1 MDKMEMLRERIIRR
15 ANDEGADLVGFGP
28 IARFHDPAIA
38 KIFPE
43 TKTVIAIGFRVLRG
57 SYRGIEEGS
66 TYYQYTTTGVETI
79 EETLIPGA
87 LLRICA
93 AIEDDGYLAVPQR
106 RNQLLRASDES
117 LNPEMLHT
125 EFYQAG
131 AKEPQIDFTQAA
143 ALCGLGE
150 IGRSGALLTDPFGP
164 FQRVAL
170 ILTDAELPETPLVT
184 PHLCDQCG
192 ECIHACPGHAM
203 AADGTLNRWQCAA
216 YYRGANMTT
225 NPYMPP
231 DAYEDRAD
239 RMEIMTGQADLSFAD
254 AKEVMAETHFY
265 PPIKHGYVSSICGR
279 ACDRACYAH
288 LEEKGVL
295 TKHFVRPLRI
305 RPVWSLPVLTE
316 ADQKEE

>member
-1 MDKMEMLRERIIRR
+1 MNKMEMLRDRIVRC
-15 ANDEGADLVGFGP
+15 AQNEGADLVGFGR
-28 IARFHDPAIA
+28 ADRFDDPAL
-38 KIFPE
+38 KRIFPE
-43 TKTVIAIGFRVLRG
+43 TRTVIAIAFRVLRG
-57 SYRGIEEGS
+57 SFRGIEEGS

-106 RNQLLRASDES
+106 RNQLLRPSDEQ

-125 EFYQAG
+125 EFYKAG
-131 AKEPQIDFTQAA
+131 AKEPQMDFTKAA
-143 ALCGLGE
+143 ELCGLGE
-150 IGRSGALLTDPFGP
+150 IGLSGSLLTDAFGP

-170 ILTDAELPETPLVT
+170 VLTDAELPESAPVK
-184 PHLCDQCG
+184 PHLCDRCG
-192 ECIHACPGHAM
+192 ECRKACPGHAID
-203 AADGTLNRWQCAA
+203 ADGGLNRWQCAA

-231 DAYEDRAD
+231 DAYEDIPNRLD
-239 RMEIMTGQADLSFAD
+239 VMTGQADLSLD
-254 AKEVMAETHFY
+254 EAKHVMAETYFY
-265 PPIKHGYVSSICGR
+265 PPMKHGYVASICGR

-288 LEEKGVL
+288 LEEKNVL

-305 RPVWSLPVLTE
+305 RPVWELPVI
-316 ADQKEE
+316 ADEGKEKK